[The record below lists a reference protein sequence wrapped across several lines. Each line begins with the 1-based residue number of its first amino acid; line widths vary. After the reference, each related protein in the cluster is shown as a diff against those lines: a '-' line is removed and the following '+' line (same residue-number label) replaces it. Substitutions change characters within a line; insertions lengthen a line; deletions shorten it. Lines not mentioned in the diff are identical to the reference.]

1 MWTAYLFT
9 VICFI
14 GLGAILGW
22 LPNTLYWIIM
32 WLTSSFLS
40 LTILPIIMVGQNILG
55 RKSEMQADEQF
66 KTTQKT
72 YHDIEETGKHLSA
85 QDDELLSRRNCYSS
99 CANMTDTRYLGAMTM
114 VLMTPSLRLLQR

>member
-1 MWTAYLFT
+1 MALYKHKLHPHKPVNSNDRFTSEQIGFNAKLAVWLTQHVGSMWTAYLFT

-22 LPNTLYWIIM
+22 LPNTLYWIIK

-72 YHDIEETGKHLSA
+72 YHDIEET
-85 QDDELLSRRNCYSS
+85 R
-99 CANMTDTRYLGAMTM
+99 
-114 VLMTPSLRLLQR
+114 